1 MSSQLIQ
8 CVPAHQDQM
17 KDLKDDRMVAD
28 TTNGATVV
36 VVVVDMKAPPGR
48 DRHHHE
54 EDSEDAEV
62 DGVAEDIIEAERI
75 ILPNIKKNNK
85 YCIHNNNQLG
95 IPILILKRTNLVAPC
110 YTVMRNKCRS

>member
-1 MSSQLIQ
+1 MFL
-8 CVPAHQDQM
+8 AHQDQK

-28 TTNGATVV
+28 TMNGATVGV
-36 VVVVDMKAPPGR
+36 VVAAEVDMKAPPGR

-75 ILPNIKKNNK
+75 ILPNIMKNNK

-110 YTVMRNKCRS
+110 YTVMRNKCRT

>member
-1 MSSQLIQ
+1 
-8 CVPAHQDQM
+8 
-17 KDLKDDRMVAD
+17 MVAD
-28 TTNGATVV
+28 TMNGATVGV
-36 VVVVDMKAPPGR
+36 VVAAEVEVDMKAPPGR

-110 YTVMRNKCRS
+110 YNTVMRNKCRS

>member
-1 MSSQLIQ
+1 MFL
-8 CVPAHQDQM
+8 AHQDQK

-28 TTNGATVV
+28 TMNGATVGV
-36 VVVVDMKAPPGR
+36 VVAAEVEVDMKAPPGR

-75 ILPNIKKNNK
+75 ILPNIKKK
-85 YCIHNNNQLG
+85 
-95 IPILILKRTNLVAPC
+95 
-110 YTVMRNKCRS
+110 